1 MTVRELHPLAWWLW
15 AIGMATAAS
24 RTTNP
29 LILLLVVAVVGF
41 VVAARRPAQTW
52 ARGFRAYLILGLV
65 VVAIRT
71 VFHILFG
78 GGLGETVL
86 VRLPELRL
94 PEWTAG
100 IRLGG
105 AVSAEGLVSALY
117 DGLRLA
123 TLLICVG
130 AAVTLADPRRLLRT
144 LPGAVYE
151 LGLVIVVAISLAP
164 QLVESALRVRRA
176 RALRGAGGRGRRT
189 VRAIGMPV
197 LAMALD
203 RAVALAAAMDA
214 RGYGRSGAVGAGTRR
229 LTTALLLTGLLG
241 LSLGAYGLLD
251 KSVPGAV
258 GLPGLVLGVLTAGTG
273 LALGSRRATRTRYRA
288 ERRDLRS
295 VVVAAS
301 GLTAAAALVA
311 TSSTWSWA
319 PALSNLPVAFPST
332 YPVVVPQLAVLPV
345 IGLLVALAPAW
356 VAPAVPA
363 TSVDLSAMAAE
374 PTDARGVVGASR
386 S

>member
-1 MTVRELHPLAWWLW
+1 MNRHGELHPLAWWLW

-29 LILLLVVAVVGF
+29 LLLLLIIAVLGY
-41 VVAARRPAQTW
+41 VVAARRPAQGW

-71 VFHILFG
+71 VFHIIFG

-94 PEWTAG
+94 PEWAAG

-105 AVSAEGLVSALY
+105 AVSAEGLASALY

-130 AAVTLADPRRLLRT
+130 AAVTLAEPRRLLRT
-144 LPGAVYE
+144 LPGALYE
-151 LGLVIVVAISLAP
+151 LGLVVVVAISLAP

-176 RALRGAGGRGRRT
+176 RALRGASGRGLRA
-189 VRAIGMPV
+189 VRSIGMPV

-203 RAVALAAAMDA
+203 RAVSLAAAMDA
-214 RGYGRSGAVGAGTRR
+214 RGYGRSGSVSAGTRR
-229 LTTALLLTGLLG
+229 LTAGLLLMGLLG
-241 LSLGAYGLLD
+241 LSLGAYGVLAAPEQG
-251 KSVPGAV
+251 SV
-258 GLPGLVLGVLTAGTG
+258 GLPSLLVGVLACVAG
-273 LALGSRRATRTRYRA
+273 LAVGSRRVLRSRYRA
-288 ERRDLRS
+288 ERVDPRS
-295 VVVAAS
+295 AAVAAS
-301 GLTAAAALVA
+301 GMVAAVCLLVTSRYDVA
-311 TSSTWSWA
+311 TA
-319 PALSNLPVAFPST
+319 YPST
-332 YPVVVPQLAVLPV
+332 YPLDVPQLALLPV
-345 IGLLVALAPAW
+345 LGLLIALAPAW
-356 VAPAVPA
+356 VAPSPTSPDSRA
-363 TSVDLSAMAAE
+363 TERPSATGAE
-374 PTDARGVVGASR
+374 PTPAVGAGR

>member
-1 MTVRELHPLAWWLW
+1 MTDRGELHPLAWWLW
-15 AIGMATAAS
+15 ALGLATAAS

-29 LILLLVVAVVGF
+29 LTLLLVVAVIGF
-41 VVAARRPAQTW
+41 VVAARRPEQSW

-71 VFHILFG
+71 VFHIVFG

-86 VRLPELRL
+86 FRLPELRL
-94 PEWTAG
+94 PEWAAG
-100 IRLGG
+100 IRFGG
-105 AVSAEGLVSALY
+105 AISAEGLVSAVY
-117 DGLRLA
+117 DGSRLA

-164 QLVESALRVRRA
+164 QLVEAALRVRRA
-176 RALRGAGGRGRRT
+176 QALRGASGRGLRN

-214 RGYGRSGAVGAGTRR
+214 RGYGRAGSISGRTRR
-229 LTTALLLTGLLG
+229 LTTALLLLGLLG
-241 LSLGAYGLLD
+241 LSLGAYAVLD
-251 KSVPGAV
+251 GGAHGSV
-258 GLPGLVLGVLTAGTG
+258 GLPSLLVGVLASVGGLVV
-273 LALGSRRATRTRYRA
+273 GSRRVLRSRYRA
-288 ERRDLRS
+288 QRVDLRS
-295 VVVAAS
+295 AVVAAS
-301 GLTAAAALVA
+301 GLVPAGCLILTSVYDVTTAY
-311 TSSTWSWA
+311 
-319 PALSNLPVAFPST
+319 PST
-332 YPVVVPQLAVLPV
+332 YPLVTPQLTLLPLVGVL
-345 IGLLVALAPAW
+345 IALTPAW
-356 VAPAVPA
+356 VAPPHVA
-363 TSVDLSAMAAE
+363 SVEVSAMATKR
-374 PTDARGVVGASR
+374 TDVVAAGR